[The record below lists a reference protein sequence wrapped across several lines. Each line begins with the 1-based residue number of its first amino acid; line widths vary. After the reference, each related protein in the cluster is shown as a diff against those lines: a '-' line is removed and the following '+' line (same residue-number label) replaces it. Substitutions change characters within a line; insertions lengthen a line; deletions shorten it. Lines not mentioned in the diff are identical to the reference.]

1 MNILDGINNFLLLVN
16 ENWTAILVCIGLAIG
31 LFKKIKDFIG
41 KTDKEKIEI
50 AKIHIRESVLKM
62 ITDAELNFEEWNKA
76 GSIKRSQVIQ
86 KIFADYPILEKV
98 VDQDELIKW
107 IDDVI
112 DESLVTLRDIV
123 SQNKKEELQ
132 NN

>member
-31 LFKKIKDFIG
+31 LFKKIKDLIG

-50 AKIHIRESVLKM
+50 AKIHIRESMLKM

-107 IDDVI
+107 IDDAI

-123 SQNKKEELQ
+123 TQNKKEELQ